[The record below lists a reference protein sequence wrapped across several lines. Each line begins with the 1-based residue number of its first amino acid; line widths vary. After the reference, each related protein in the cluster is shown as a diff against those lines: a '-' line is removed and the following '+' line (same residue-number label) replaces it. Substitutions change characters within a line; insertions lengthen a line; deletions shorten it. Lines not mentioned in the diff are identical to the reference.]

1 MYMESGH
8 GTGYVRL
15 KNTIWPESQQD
26 FMSLLLLRSRSSLSR
41 AIRCRVR
48 RFSNSHWSRARL
60 SFLISSLRFPF
71 FFFFFLSF
79 FFFFSLIQTFLS
91 RLLASLR
98 TSFRNIS
105 SSSALPSVYVYR
117 CVWTKTTHRTTKI
130 RIWSFYLLDFVSPL
144 SLPYRV
150 LAPCCLSSVQMSFRF
165 HLSVS
170 FREAM

>member
-1 MYMESGH
+1 MESGH

-79 FFFFSLIQTFLS
+79 FFFS
-91 RLLASLR
+91 
-98 TSFRNIS
+98 
-105 SSSALPSVYVYR
+105 
-117 CVWTKTTHRTTKI
+117 
-130 RIWSFYLLDFVSPL
+130 
-144 SLPYRV
+144 
-150 LAPCCLSSVQMSFRF
+150 LSSRHSFLGCWLVSVPVFGIFPVLPLFRPCTCIDAFELKLLIEQQRYVSDRF
-165 HLSVS
+165 TYSISFLHCLYRIAYSRHAVCRVS
-170 FREAM
+170 KCRLDSI